1 MNRYFNSLAWE
12 KYDLVIEVME
22 KKWRR
27 SDQRYTRI
35 RTHLMRIETRI
46 ERYSTI
52 NIIADSQGQIRNDIV
67 V

>member
-22 KKWRR
+22 KKLRR

>member
-22 KKWRR
+22 KKLRR

-52 NIIADSQGQIRNDIV
+52 NIIADSQGQIRKDIV